1 MKRIPVS
8 ISEVR
13 AERADLLMRKREE
26 IERYRVRDEDDSDGK
41 GLQALS
47 PKYLPDFV

>member
-13 AERADLLMRKREE
+13 AERADLLMKKRQE
-26 IERYRVRDEDDSDGK
+26 IERSRARDEDDSDGK

-47 PKYLPDFV
+47 QRHLPDVV